1 MNLCRYTELAFVF
14 FLGLGGFGLE
24 LADYLLT
31 RGARRFVL
39 SSSRG
44 ITKTYQ
50 SYRISIWEDYGA
62 KVVVNTDD
70 ITTRAGCE
78 RLFNAALKLGPIG
91 GVFNLAVALRD
102 SILENQT
109 LDKFTECMAPK
120 ADATKY
126 LGLYSLTCFSAM

>member
-1 MNLCRYTELAFVF
+1 M
-14 FLGLGGFGLE
+14 
-24 LADYLLT
+24 
-31 RGARRFVL
+31 L